1 MKFVSMKWP
10 AVRMDGIRDDTYGSR
25 AMYIGGGLVGLV
37 VLVVIVV
44 LVLRIL

>member
-1 MKFVSMKWP
+1 MACS
-10 AVRMDGIRDDTYGSR
+10 RTGGIRDGTYGSR